1 MRAQQ
6 ATGAGRALVRA
17 QQAAGNT
24 QGVAPGAATS
34 PGEGARR
41 PGEASLA
48 YGFCWSGARRG
59 SVALGASSQIYTP
72 VSDFL
77 QPRSGRK
84 IGF

>member
-17 QQAAGNT
+17 QQAAGSR
-24 QGVAPGAATS
+24 QHAGVAPGVTTS

-48 YGFCWSGARRG
+48 CGVCWPGARRG
-59 SVALGASSQIYTP
+59 SGALGASSCIYIP
-72 VSDFL
+72 VSVFCS
-77 QPRSGRK
+77 RERGNM
-84 IGF
+84 